1 MNNFNFVTA
10 ESDMNKNTFNVPELL
25 TSIISEKKKINS
37 RYSLRAFARDVGI
50 SQSQLT
56 KIIHGKVKI
65 SASHCYLV
73 GKYLKLENEELLE
86 LIMVGIKEELK
97 KDKIKL
103 N

>member
-1 MNNFNFVTA
+1 MNNLNFVT
-10 ESDMNKNTFNVPELL
+10 EENVMKNNAFNVPELL
-25 TSIISEKKKINS
+25 VSIITEKKKVNS

-65 SASHCYLV
+65 SACHCFLV
-73 GKYLKLENEELLE
+73 GKYLKLENAELLE
-86 LIMVGIKEELK
+86 LIMVGIREELK
-97 KDKIKL
+97 KDKVKL